1 MEKDSRPEIVHY
13 KDEGCELAPSCLE
26 CPFDRCVL
34 EEGGVASARK
44 RERNQEIKELA
55 NQGVTVPELAERYG
69 VSLRTIQRILS
80 SK

>member
-1 MEKDSRPEIVHY
+1 MEKDDRPEYIHY
-13 KDEGCELAPSCLE
+13 KDEGCELSPSCLE
-26 CPFDRCVL
+26 CPFERCIL

-44 RERNQEIKELA
+44 KERNQEIKDLA

-69 VSLRTIQRILS
+69 VNVRTIQRVLS